1 MEEQPQQ
8 LLTLAIPSSN
18 GDEPQYVQVPADPRV
33 LSGECSY
40 AVLPQADGNTQIVLV
55 EKSSLGVATS
65 QTQSSENMSLEC
77 PHAIVMDN
85 EYECSPWCV
94 EITLMYADSPLSFT
108 NEGEG
113 PLVRQ
118 PVQETHD
125 ENEKKLS
132 QLLEQVDKSELL
144 DLVLYTSIL

>member
-40 AVLPQADGNTQIVLV
+40 AALPQPDGTTQIVLV
-55 EKSSLGVATS
+55 EKNSLGVGSS
-65 QTQSSENMSLEC
+65 QTLPSENMSLEC
-77 PHAIVMDN
+77 PHAVVMDN

-94 EITLMYADSPLSFT
+94 DITLMYADSPLPFT

-113 PLVRQ
+113 PVVRQ
-118 PVQETHD
+118 LVPEIYD

-132 QLLEQVDKSELL
+132 QLLEQIDKSE
-144 DLVLYTSIL
+144 